1 MALYRYIVDLA
12 WAGSGSPGVNVWHMR
27 TSEPEFILQDVQ
39 VLVDALQTFYQGMA
53 QFIPASAS
61 MTGRSDIVKDFDAA
75 PTFEDVDGWS
85 VSGGSSNPGYAPLS
99 SAIVVGWK
107 TNSATRAGRGRT
119 FISPLS
125 AGTIDTNG
133 TPTAGT
139 ISSMETIAASLVTTS
154 KGSPNGALGVW
165 SASTNTFRDFVA
177 SNVRD
182 QFAVLRSRRD

>member
-12 WAGSGSPGVNVWHMR
+12 WSGSGSPGVNVWHMR

-39 VLVDALQTFYQGMA
+39 TLIDDLGTFYQGMA
-53 QFIPASAS
+53 QFYPPSVS
-61 MTGRSDIVKDFDAA
+61 VTGRGEIVKDFDGA
-75 PTFEDVDGWS
+75 PTFEDVDGFS
-85 VSGGSSNPGYAPLS
+85 VSGGSSNPAYAPLS

-139 ISSMETIAASLVTTS
+139 ISSMQTIAATLVTNS

-165 SASTNTFRDFVA
+165 SASTNTFRDFV
-177 SNVRD
+177 SSTVRD

>member
-1 MALYRYIVDLA
+1 MALYRYIVDLS

-27 TSEPEFILQDVQ
+27 TSEPEFVFEDVE
-39 VLVDALQTFYQGMA
+39 VLVEALQTFYTGLA
-53 QFIPASAS
+53 QFYPPSVTVS
-61 MTGRSDIVKDFDAA
+61 GRQDIVKDFESN
-75 PTFEDVDGWS
+75 PTFEDVPGFS
-85 VSGGSSNPGYAPLS
+85 VSGGSSNASYAPLS
-99 SAIVVGWK
+99 SAIVVGWR

-133 TPTAGT
+133 TPTAST
-139 ISSMETIAASLVTTS
+139 LSSMNTLAGNLVTTS

-165 SASTNTFRDFVA
+165 SASTNTFRDFV
-177 SNVRD
+177 SHQIRD

>member
-1 MALYRYIVDLA
+1 MALYRYIVDLT

-39 VLVDALQTFYQGMA
+39 VLVDALETFYQGMA
-53 QFIPASAS
+53 QFIPPSAS
-61 MTGRSDIVKDFDAA
+61 MSGRGEIVKDFDGA

-85 VSGGSSNPGYAPLS
+85 VSGGSSNAGYAPLS

-125 AGTIDTNG
+125 LGTVDTNG

-139 ISSMETIAASLVTTS
+139 VSSMSTIAASLVTTS
-154 KGSPNGALGVW
+154 KGSPNGAIGVW
-165 SASTNTFRDFVA
+165 SASTNTFRDFV
-177 SNVRD
+177 SSSVRD